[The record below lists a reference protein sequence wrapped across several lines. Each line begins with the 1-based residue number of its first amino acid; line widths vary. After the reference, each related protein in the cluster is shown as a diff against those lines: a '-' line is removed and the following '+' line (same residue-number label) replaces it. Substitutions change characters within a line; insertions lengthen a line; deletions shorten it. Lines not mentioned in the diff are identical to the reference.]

1 MTHLGIAVS
10 DEGDELVVLYLE
22 TFIENLRDEEAA
34 VGLPVDDTAAVE
46 LLVKI
51 IINNLLPPT
60 SNITWNILR

>member
-1 MTHLGIAVS
+1 MTHLSIAVS

-22 TFIENLRDEEAA
+22 TVIEHLRYQEAA
-34 VGLPVDDTAAVE
+34 DWLTVDDTAAVE

>member
-1 MTHLGIAVS
+1 MTHLSIAVS